1 MSSSLFKDEKRTQY
15 SPLMTREEQVRDRD
29 DGRRATMGRRETIW
43 LDDADETT
51 ARRRRRTKAK
61 DARGREGAMRWIRA
75 NRGWR
80 RDRRANGGAW
90 VPATRR
96 NARRSECAS
105 ARAQCGN
112 ARLTNEIDTNARAR
126 TVGGGG

>member
-51 ARRRRRTKAK
+51 ASRRRRTKAK
-61 DARGREGAMRWIRA
+61 EAREGERAMRWIRA
-75 NRGWR
+75 NGGWR
-80 RDRRANGGAW
+80 RDRPAKGGAW

-96 NARRSECAS
+96 NARMRAC
-105 ARAQCGN
+105 ARAN
-112 ARLTNEIDTNARAR
+112 AMRERSTDE
-126 TVGGGG
+126 

>member
-51 ARRRRRTKAK
+51 ARRRRRTK
-61 DARGREGAMRWIRA
+61 GRLI
-75 NRGWR
+75 
-80 RDRRANGGAW
+80 
-90 VPATRR
+90 PPKQITATTWGLTPL
-96 NARRSECAS
+96 RS
-105 ARAQCGN
+105 
-112 ARLTNEIDTNARAR
+112 LITKKMIF
-126 TVGGGG
+126 